1 MLVYLFVL
9 HSSFFEHRLFY
20 SVRMQNKQANPNF
33 LLASNTRCLS
43 SDAQKHG
50 ILSKETCTYPFRRQ
64 PWVLSRVSSRCGRAI
79 VSLMPAFYRLT
90 DVCTTEENVHSNMT
104 CITSFGPHSNLI
116 NHVLSL
122 SLLLHLEKLRFNYTI
137 DQLKNDIITNEET

>member
-20 SVRMQNKQANPNF
+20 SVRTQNKQANPNF

-64 PWVLSRVSSRCGRAI
+64 PWVLSRVSWCECAMSFTYARFLQTDR
-79 VSLMPAFYRLT
+79 RLYNRQKC
-90 DVCTTEENVHSNMT
+90 V
-104 CITSFGPHSNLI
+104 
-116 NHVLSL
+116 
-122 SLLLHLEKLRFNYTI
+122 
-137 DQLKNDIITNEET
+137 Q